1 MLVYIILY
9 MFVIM
14 ILIIVY
20 RIFDKLSFK
29 NNKLYLFEL
38 DHDDKN
44 KAKNTYVFKKNKILI
59 SFDKNIK
66 FNIFVENKSYCILE
80 DNQIITKNIGESFSV
95 ANGTYTFKIG
105 KESDIDNFNDIK
117 KIKITSKNLIILK
130 VVLVLIAAMIG
141 TAFYFLYSMV

>member
-1 MLVYIILY
+1 M
-9 MFVIM
+9 M
-14 ILIIVY
+14 IKI
-20 RIFDKLSFK
+20 KQK
-29 NNKLYLFEL
+29 TPMYLWL
-38 DHDDKN
+38 
-44 KAKNTYVFKKNKILI
+44 NKILI

>member
-1 MLVYIILY
+1 
-9 MFVIM
+9 M

-141 TAFYFLYSMV
+141 TAFYFLYTMV